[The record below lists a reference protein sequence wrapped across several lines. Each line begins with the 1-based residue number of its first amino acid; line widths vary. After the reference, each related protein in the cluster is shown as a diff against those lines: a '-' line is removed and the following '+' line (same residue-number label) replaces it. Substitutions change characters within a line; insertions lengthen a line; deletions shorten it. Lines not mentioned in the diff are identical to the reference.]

1 MQDASHIPT
10 DLDACQSL
18 ILEQA
23 RALLD
28 MQKSTE
34 DQSQKIVE
42 LQLQIDKLVK
52 QLYGPKSERSVDDP
66 NQLTLNFG
74 DDEQSKDAIA
84 DAVIEA
90 EKIVQEFTVRR
101 EITKKKK
108 PRNEQL
114 PAHLERYEVT
124 APSSAADTHCAEHG
138 ERNIIGYD
146 KTETLEFERPKLRVR
161 VTLYPKYACASHA
174 ECGIAQPERATGLV
188 EGNRYG
194 ASIAAE
200 IIAAK
205 YDYHLPF
212 YRQQNWFAGS
222 GWCPTRSTLLN
233 ILTAAECVLRPLA
246 DYYRTQ
252 LMQEQVIGC
261 DETRVTLLTPAG
273 LPALKKDA
281 SERDRRRYEVLAEA
295 IARQKP
301 SLTAR
306 MWAYRGVSLPIN
318 VFDFTVSR
326 ERYGPDDVLSE
337 FRGFLMADCWTGFQ
351 QIGLRSDL
359 RITRVA
365 CMSHARRKVFDCR
378 TTYPA
383 QASVLLAMFR
393 QLYDIEDRG
402 KELSP
407 ENRRTL
413 RQTESIPVLNRMGEY
428 LKSDAVSERCI
439 LPKSDFAAAVNYIR
453 NHWEQLQ
460 LYTTNGLI
468 PIDNND
474 VEQLM
479 KQVATGRKNWLFI
492 GSADAGER
500 AANLLTLVST
510 AHRNDLDVWMYVKDA
525 LDQLLAGSTDYE
537 SLRADVWKQS
547 HPEAVRTYRSDERRD
562 TADRNR
568 LTRAQR
574 RLASAKKLAAAK
586 LAAKKNEGEP
596 PKSKPNKARA

>member
-1 MQDASHIPT
+1 MQEASHIPT
-10 DLDACQSL
+10 DLETCQTL
-18 ILEQA
+18 IEQQA

-34 DQSQKIVE
+34 GQSQKIAE
-42 LQLQIDKLVK
+42 LQLQIDKLIK
-52 QLYGPKSERSVDDP
+52 QLYGPRSERSVDDP

-74 DDEQSKDAIA
+74 DDEQSKDAMA
-84 DAVIEA
+84 DAVLEA

-101 EITKKKK
+101 EITKQKK

-114 PAHLERYEVT
+114 PAHLERYEVI
-124 APSSAADTHCAEHG
+124 AKSSESDTHCAEHG
-138 ERNIIGYD
+138 ERTIIGYD
-146 KTETLEFERPKLRVR
+146 RTETLEFGRPTLRVR
-161 VTLYPKYACASHA
+161 VTLNPRYACACHP
-174 ECGIAQPERATGLV
+174 ECGITQPERTTGLV

-194 ASIAAE
+194 TCVAAE
-200 IIAAK
+200 IISAK
-205 YDYHLPF
+205 YGYHLPF

-246 DYYRTQ
+246 DYYRAQ
-252 LMQEQVIGC
+252 LMQDQVMGC
-261 DETRVTLLTPAG
+261 DETPVTLLTPAG
-273 LPALKKDA
+273 LPALHKDA
-281 SERDRRRYEVLAEA
+281 SERDRRRHEVLAEA
-295 IARQKP
+295 MAKQKP

-306 MWAYRGVSLPIN
+306 MWAYRGVTVPIN

-326 ERYGPDDVLSE
+326 ARYGPDDVLSE

-365 CMSHARRKVFDCR
+365 CMAHARRKVFDCR
-378 TTYPA
+378 TTYPS

-393 QLYDIEDRG
+393 QLYDTEDRAQD
-402 KELSP
+402 LSP
-407 ENRRTL
+407 ENRLAL
-413 RQTESIPVLNRMGEY
+413 RQAESIPVLNRMGEY
-428 LKSDAVSERCI
+428 LKSDAMSERTV

-510 AHRNDLDVWMYVKDA
+510 AHRHDLDVWIYLKDA

-547 HPEAVRTYRSDERRD
+547 HPEAVRTYRSEERRD

-574 RLASAKKLAAAK
+574 RLANAKKLAATKPSTAGQQK
-586 LAAKKNEGEP
+586 
-596 PKSKPNKARA
+596 PKQDNARP